1 MVLSLGPHLG
11 SLLELCILTVLRF
24 CCLGLVDYRVSDM
37 LGMDLVKSS
46 SIHCS
51 PGAPG
56 PDEAELR
63 TGGEGGAG
71 RTDGS
76 QVAFG
81 RNTLSMVCVPPASP
95 HCRSKSLVK

>member
-1 MVLSLGPHLG
+1 MYLEEQLNAALSHEV
-11 SLLELCILTVLRF
+11 LELCILTVLRF

-63 TGGEGGAG
+63 TGGEGGEEAA
-71 RTDGS
+71 S
-76 QVAFG
+76 I
-81 RNTLSMVCVPPASP
+81 SCPA
-95 HCRSKSLVK
+95 